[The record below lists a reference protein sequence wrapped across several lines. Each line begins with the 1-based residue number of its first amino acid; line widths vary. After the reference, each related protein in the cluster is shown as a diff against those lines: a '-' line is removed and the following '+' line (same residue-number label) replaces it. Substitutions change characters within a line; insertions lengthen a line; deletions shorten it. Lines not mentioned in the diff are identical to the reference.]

1 MKIPAVSKLLFS
13 VKGIFLLAVGGKFVL
28 VILNSLFGQIERKKR
43 PLARAKIMK
52 EEEDERDKK
61 AFRAPPPP
69 PCPCPSE
76 PPLLSSSSSPN
87 QRPSKQST

>member
-43 PLARAKIMK
+43 PLARAGKNYEGGGRRK
-52 EEEDERDKK
+52 G
-61 AFRAPPPP
+61 
-69 PCPCPSE
+69 
-76 PPLLSSSSSPN
+76 
-87 QRPSKQST
+87 

>member
-1 MKIPAVSKLLFS
+1 MKIPAVLKLLFS

-61 AFRAPPPP
+61 AFRAPPP
-69 PCPCPSE
+69 CPCPSE